1 MDDLP
6 NCCRITL
13 PARLDSLPALSDFV
27 AGASRTLGID
37 AQSAYKL
44 QLAVEEACANVIQ
57 HGAAGA
63 LPGQHSIA
71 VDVCRSARTCTV
83 TLRDR
88 GRPFDPTSLP
98 PPDLSPQL
106 RKRRPGGLGI
116 YLIRRLMD
124 EVSYDTEDGV
134 NTLTM
139 TLTLATGMP

>member
-13 PARLDSLPALSDFV
+13 PGRLESLPALSDFV
-27 AGASRTLGID
+27 ADASRTLGID
-37 AQSAYKL
+37 AESAYKV

-57 HGAAGA
+57 HGACGGQAGP
-63 LPGQHSIA
+63 LSIA
-71 VDVCRSARTCTV
+71 VDVCRDGRNCTV

-88 GRPFDPTSLP
+88 GSPFDPTRIPL
-98 PPDLSPQL
+98 PDLRPQL

-116 YLIRRLMD
+116 YMIRRLMD
-124 EVSYDTEDGV
+124 EVSYDVGNGV

-139 TLTLATGMP
+139 VKRLP